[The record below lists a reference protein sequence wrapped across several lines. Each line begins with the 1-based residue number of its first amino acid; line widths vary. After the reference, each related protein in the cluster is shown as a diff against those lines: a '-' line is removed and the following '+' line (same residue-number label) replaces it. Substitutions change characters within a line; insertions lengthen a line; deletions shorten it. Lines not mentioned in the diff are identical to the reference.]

1 MSGGGTATQNC
12 AERGLGRGRVFFLWA
27 PPPPPRDSTEPKNLT
42 NVRKFRKFPPFHR
55 PVTEDQ
61 AFLVRSYTKI
71 VTKILE
77 KMLS

>member
-1 MSGGGTATQNC
+1 MDGG
-12 AERGLGRGRVFFLWA
+12 AELTGKYSQRVLEN
-27 PPPPPRDSTEPKNLT
+27 PPPGTLTPHLT

-71 VTKILE
+71 VTKVW
-77 KMLS
+77 